1 MLEVRGLSVSYGP
14 VQALSDISLEVR
26 EGEIVALVGANG
38 AGKSSLIHA
47 VAGLTPAARGTVPSG
62 ASRCWDCL
70 ATAYSGAASRSA
82 PRGAWCSRA

>member
-14 VQALSDISLEVR
+14 VQALSGVSLEVG

-47 VAGLTPAARGTVPSG
+47 IAGLVPAAAGNAAFRE
-62 ASRCWDCL
+62 RKCWDCR
-70 ATAYSGAASRSA
+70 ATASSGAASRSA
-82 PRGAWCSRA
+82 RRGAWCWAA